1 MNQNNIVVKLIE
13 PIIIG
18 VIGGYVFSILDLPLP
33 WVLGAL
39 TFILLWQGFT
49 KRKVYWPESVKNIG
63 LTILGIYFGLYFT
76 KETFMTM
83 GPYFAPFVI
92 VTIIL
97 IFASILLG
105 MVVTKWINVDKI
117 TSTFASIPGGL
128 TEMVIASESLNAKAS
143 LVVIFQTVRLLTV
156 LFTVPALIIFS
167 FSATGTASGDS
178 FLNQPFIFEGW
189 KYLWFIIPAVIGVS
203 LKDKLPAGIVIIPL
217 VITALMNVSPA
228 ELATVPPALLIAG
241 QVSVGIG
248 LGMKISFEELKLG
261 GKYCGIYAVI
271 TFTLILL
278 SFGLGF
284 ILAQMTSL
292 NLATAMLSVAPG
304 GLIEMVLTAS
314 IVGGDPAIVSA
325 LQLTRLFLIILF
337 VPPILKWYF
346 RKTELQHA
354 A

>member
-1 MNQNNIVVKLIE
+1 MKNMKLLHLFE
-13 PIIIG
+13 SFTLG
-18 VIGGYVFSILDLPLP
+18 LIGGYIFSVLNLPLP

-39 TFILLWQGFT
+39 TFIMLWQSFT
-49 KRKVYWPESVKNIG
+49 KRKVYWPNSVKNTG
-63 LTILGIYFGLYFT
+63 LIVLGIYFGLYFT

-83 GPYFAPFVI
+83 GPYFMPFLI
-92 VTIIL
+92 VTMIL

-105 MVVTKWINVDKI
+105 IFVTKWINVDKI
-117 TSTFASIPGGL
+117 TSTFSSIPGGL

-156 LFTVPALIIFS
+156 LFTVPALIVYTFTSIGSQAGAS
-167 FSATGTASGDS
+167 FMDQS
-178 FLNQPFIFEGW
+178 FVFEGW
-189 KYLWFIIPAVIGVS
+189 GYLWFIFPVMIGI
-203 LKDKLPAGIVIIPL
+203 LLRDKIPAGIVIVPL
-217 VITALMNVSPA
+217 IITALMNVSPA
-228 ELATVPPALLIAG
+228 QLASVPPMFVIAA
-241 QVSVGIG
+241 QVSVGVG

-261 GKYCGIYAVI
+261 GKYCGIYASI
-271 TFTLILL
+271 TFALILL

-284 ILAQMTSL
+284 ILAYFTSL

-325 LQLTRLFLIILF
+325 LQLTRLFVIILF

-346 RKTELQHA
+346 HKTELQHA